1 MVSQALLAQA
11 RDRGRPRWW
20 NQDDPDAAARLM
32 QDVAQSLEVWSYNR
46 RYLNLAYARLFSGRD
61 LPTVYGLSMSRSGS
75 GMGGAALD
83 ALNIRTPSFNLIGS
97 CIETL
102 VNKLGRNRIWVK
114 YLTDGGD
121 FKTRWACSRAEDYVE
136 GLFYGAKL
144 HRLIKQ
150 ALQDLLVWGSAFIKV
165 HAGDPN
171 DAKRICAERVLP
183 DEILVDDEEAIK
195 GEPLNLYQRTFVHRQ
210 RLMETYLER
219 GAPGDQG
226 AQRRAEIEAAIYRA
240 QTAFPGLAGSS
251 AINSGEMVPL
261 VEGWHIG
268 KAKRGHVVGIG
279 TTALNPSELQVWEKT
294 YFPFAK
300 AVYNDLGFGF
310 FGQGLAEI
318 LAPHQKR
325 INRLN
330 ELIEEAQRRMAV
342 PRIINDMSN
351 GLTEAMFANRVAAV
365 LQKKPGSPDPLF
377 ATPAAMS
384 AEMYQERDREVQVG
398 QRRSGIPEDDA
409 RGDVSDKVRSGAAEE
424 VRSDIKSQRFV
435 CTGQALEYM
444 GVDVADLMMDLAC
457 DVKPKVQVNG
467 RGEPLKWEHV
477 KLAIDTARVQ
487 AFPISA
493 FSTAPDVRLRQADR
507 MLAAGQLS
515 REDYLRVIDY
525 PDVKAFD
532 KLETAAANNIE
543 RTISEI
549 LEGEVPFRAPDVYMN
564 LQLGFSQAHSRFEYE
579 RSLGTPAEDL
589 EPLRL
594 WIDKCGELIKRGQG
608 GPAVAPQQSIVAAGA
623 GGLEAQSTVTA
634 PPGPV
639 PQTAPPTGLAGAG
652 IASTTPQAGGLPS

>member
-1 MVSQALLAQA
+1 
-11 RDRGRPRWW
+11 
-20 NQDDPDAAARLM
+20 M
-32 QDVAQSLEVWSYNR
+32 QDVVKSLEVWSYNR

-61 LPTVYGLSMSRSGS
+61 LPTVYGLSMSQSGS
-75 GMGGAALD
+75 GLGGAALD
-83 ALNIRTPSFNLIGS
+83 ALNIRTPSYNLIGS

-121 FKTRWACSRAEDYVE
+121 FKTRWACARAEDYVE

-144 HRLIKQ
+144 GREIKQ
-150 ALQDLLVWGSAFIKV
+150 CLQDLLVWGTTLIKV
-165 HAGDPN
+165 HNGDST
-171 DAKRICAERVLP
+171 DSKRICAERVIP

-195 GEPLNLYQRTFVHRQ
+195 GKPLNLYQRTFVHRQ
-210 RLMETYLER
+210 RLCETYLER
-219 GAPGDQG
+219 GAPADQG
-226 AQRRAEIEAAIYRA
+226 AQRRAEIERAIWQA
-240 QTAFPGLAGSS
+240 QTAFPGLAGNA

-268 KAKRGHVVGIG
+268 KARRGHVVGIG
-279 TTALNPSELQVWEKT
+279 TTALNPSELQAWDKPG
-294 YFPFAK
+294 FPFAK
-300 AVYNDLGFGF
+300 AVYNNLGFGF
-310 FGQGLAEI
+310 WGQGLAEI

-325 INRLN
+325 INKLYAD
-330 ELIEEAQRRMAV
+330 IEEAQRRVAV
-342 PRIINDMSN
+342 PRVINDKTN
-351 GLTEAMFANRVAAV
+351 GLTESMFANRIGAV
-365 LQKKPGSPDPLF
+365 LQKNPNSPSPEF
-377 ATPAAMS
+377 VTPVALQP
-384 AEMYQERDREVQVG
+384 EMYQERDREIQMG

-409 RGDVSDKVRSGAAEE
+409 AGEVSDKVRSGAAEE

-435 CTGQALEYM
+435 CTGQALEDL

-457 DVKPKVQVNG
+457 DIKPQVKVNG
-467 RGEPLKWEHV
+467 RGEPLRWEHV
-477 KLAIDTARVQ
+477 KLAIDTAKVQ

-525 PDVKAFD
+525 PDVKAFTD
-532 KLETAAANNIE
+532 LETAAANNIE
-543 RTISEI
+543 RTISEV
-549 LEGEVPFRAPDVYMN
+549 LEGEAPFRAPDVYMN
-564 LQLGFSQAHSRFEYE
+564 LQLAFASAHSRFEFE

-589 EPLRL
+589 EPLRI

-608 GPAVAPQQSIVAAGA
+608 GPAIAPQQSIVAAGA

-634 PPGPV
+634 PAGPV
-639 PQTAPPTGLAGAG
+639 PQAAPPTGLAGAG
-652 IASTTPQAGGLPS
+652 IASAQPQAGGLPS